1 LTTHDAGAEA
11 LFLGLRLMR
20 GVDLEAHREAFG
32 ADVRVVYET
41 DLQRFSEAGLV
52 ELDGESLR
60 LTPQG
65 VLLSNEVF
73 AAFI

>member
-1 LTTHDAGAEA
+1 
-11 LFLGLRLMR
+11 LFD
-20 GVDLEAHREAFG
+20 V
-32 ADVRVVYET
+32 DVRADHEQE
-41 DLQRFSEAGLV
+41 LRRFSEAGLI
-52 ELDGESLR
+52 ELDGRSLR